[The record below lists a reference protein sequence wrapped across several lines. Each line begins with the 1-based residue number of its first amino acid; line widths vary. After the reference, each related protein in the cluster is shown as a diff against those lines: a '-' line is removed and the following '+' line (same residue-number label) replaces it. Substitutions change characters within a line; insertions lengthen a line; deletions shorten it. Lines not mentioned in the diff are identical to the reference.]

1 MFKEGIKIMT
11 AGALAVGL
19 TACERQAVP
28 TSAPTS
34 DVTPTATAIR
44 CNGLTVE
51 QAIDALEGN
60 LTFSGHFE
68 ADRDSVEAH
77 CISDEWHLTVQGDGT
92 FDRFPRGFGTQEPMK
107 YDTAGGIV
115 ANNGGRAFVRE
126 SSTGPQYTPTPAG
139 E

>member
-1 MFKEGIKIMT
+1 MFKEGIKIVT

-19 TACERQAVP
+19 AACERQAVP
-28 TSAPTS
+28 TSTS
-34 DVTPTATAIR
+34 TREATPTAATVG

-51 QAIDALEGN
+51 QAIDALEGS

-68 ADRDSVEAH
+68 ADKDSVEAQ
-77 CISDEWHLTVQGDGT
+77 CISDEWHLTVQGNGT

-115 ANNGGRAFVRE
+115 ANNHGRAFVRE
-126 SSTGPQYTPTPAG
+126 FSSGPHYTPTPAG
-139 E
+139 K